1 VTETDSPDYMKTDQ
15 ELFDRFT
22 ASVPA
27 RRKMSGD
34 EVAYV
39 TKHIRDNP
47 QTTISQATGL
57 ERFEAKASVLPDGR
71 LLIVANWSA
80 CAIG

>member
-1 VTETDSPDYMKTDQ
+1 MAETDTPDDMKRDQ

-22 ASVPA
+22 ASPPA
-27 RRKMSGD
+27 RRKMSAG

-47 QTTISQATGL
+47 QTTISRATGL
-57 ERFEAKASVLPDGR
+57 ERFEAKR
-71 LLIVANWSA
+71 LRRLSA
-80 CAIG
+80 